1 MKFKNLKLIG
11 LLSLLL
17 SNNALLNVSTNL
29 DHNVSV
35 VRKSNPASGSSYYAT
50 NEDDKYYQGID
61 DSLVGVDLI
70 TALSTLTSDGFV
82 SHRYDSLPQIY
93 QYSDVSLTD
102 SSKMVMAYTG
112 TEVSFDA
119 SDEMHLE

>member
-35 VRKSNPASGSSYYAT
+35 
-50 NEDDKYYQGID
+50 I
-61 DSLVGVDLI
+61 
-70 TALSTLTSDGFV
+70 ST
-82 SHRYDSLPQIY
+82 YI
-93 QYSDVSLTD
+93 
-102 SSKMVMAYTG
+102 
-112 TEVSFDA
+112 
-119 SDEMHLE
+119 